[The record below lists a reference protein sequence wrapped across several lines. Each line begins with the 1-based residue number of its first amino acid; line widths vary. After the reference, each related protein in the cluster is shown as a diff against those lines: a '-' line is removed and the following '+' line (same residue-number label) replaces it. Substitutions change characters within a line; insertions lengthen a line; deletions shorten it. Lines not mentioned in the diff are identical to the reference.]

1 MARAL
6 YLCPMSEAHQAWRRA
21 AAPTGIEP
29 ILRHDLTASDI
40 PDLLPTVDFLISERA
55 APIDRAV
62 IAAAPRLRL
71 IQRIG
76 SLTYD
81 IDLEAARAAGIPV
94 AKWPLRSCINVAEHV
109 LLQMLALLKRARGL
123 HAAAVSRRVWGREP
137 RRTDGNTFAY
147 NWTGQRDIYSLWGA
161 TVGIL
166 GMGEIGVELARR
178 LRGFETRVLYFKRR
192 PFPTSVEAELD
203 VHYAQPA
210 ELIAASDVLVS
221 LLPYSAETDHFLD
234 AERLAWLR
242 PTAVLVHCG
251 SGSVIDEQALAQAL
265 RAKRLFGA
273 ALDTFEWEPLPPD
286 HPLLDLPDE
295 TNLLLTPHIAAG
307 DPALYRDERSHYYD
321 NCLRALA
328 GEPILHRVA

>member
-1 MARAL
+1 MYRAL

-21 AAPTGIEP
+21 AAPANIEP
-29 ILRHDLTASDI
+29 ILRYDLTAPDLC
-40 PDLLPTVDFLISERA
+40 DLLPTIDFLISDRA

-76 SLTYD
+76 SLTHD

-94 AKWPLRSCINVAEHV
+94 AKWPLRSCINVAEHA
-109 LLQMLALLKRARGL
+109 LMQMLALLKRARSL
-123 HAAAVSRRVWGREP
+123 HAAAVSRRAWERAP
-137 RRTDGNTFAY
+137 RRTDRNTFAY
-147 NWTGQRDIYSLWGA
+147 NWSGQQDIYSLWGT

-178 LRGFETRVLYFKRR
+178 LRGFETRVLYFKRH
-192 PFPTSVEAELD
+192 PFPASVEAELGI
-203 VHYAQPA
+203 HYAQPA
-210 ELIAASDVLVS
+210 DLIAASDVLVS

-234 AERLAWLR
+234 AERLALLR
-242 PTAVLVHCG
+242 PTAILIHCG
-251 SGSVIDEQALAQAL
+251 SGSIIDEEALALAL
-265 RAKRLFGA
+265 RAQRLFGA

-286 HPLLDLPDE
+286 NPLLDLPDE

-307 DPALYRDERSHYYD
+307 DPALYADERSHYYD
-321 NCLRALA
+321 NCLRILA